1 MCAAGYT
8 LERGERTVD
17 TPHGPVRLKTA
28 SGWGVVRSKPEYEDV
43 ARIARGQ
50 GISLAEVCDWLK

>member
-1 MCAAGYT
+1 MCAAGIPWS
-8 LERGERTVD
+8 GVSAPWI
-17 TPHGPVRLKTA
+17 PHGPVRLKTA

-50 GISLAEVCDWLK
+50 GISLAEVFDWLK